1 MKKISFLLVLV
12 LVVSMFSVSA
22 AEKNVPT
29 RNNVAIEGYCATEEE
44 LAMINKMLE
53 ENPDV
58 SVGEIVSIVF
68 KDLYNEMTPNFRK
81 SLFANKFISE
91 VNNDAINH
99 NYSNMTVD
107 AVNSFTSFLRTY
119 GASLEYGSKTVYVG
133 SLTDNYIHTQLYN
146 VDTNKVVS
154 YLYNYST
161 TNNVSTLGVLDPPT
175 GNYRTQGNHIVEN
188 SYTHQGTEYVSN
200 SQISSYVN

>member
-12 LVVSMFSVSA
+12 LVVSMVSVSA
-22 AEKNVPT
+22 IENVPT
-29 RNNVAIEGYCATEEE
+29 KNNVAIEGYCATEEE
-44 LAMINKMLE
+44 LVMINKMLE

-58 SVGEIVSIVF
+58 SVGEIVSTVF

-81 SLFANKFISE
+81 SLLANKFISE
-91 VNNDAINH
+91 TNNDAINSIH
-99 NYSNMTVD
+99 SNMTVD
-107 AVNSFTSFLRTY
+107 AVNSFTSFLKAY
-119 GASLEYGSKTVYVG
+119 GASLEYGSKTAYVG
-133 SLTDNYIHTQLYN
+133 HLTDNYIHTQLYN

-154 YLYNYST
+154 YLYNYSK

-188 SYTHQGTEYVSN
+188 SYTHQGTEYVSK
-200 SQISSYVN
+200 SQIASYVN